1 MAKKAK
7 KAALPRYTE
16 RQGWIGGDSR
26 TLYAFTDRRTGKV
39 GVYPGGGGSKKKLLM
54 HVGPEADVRVAT
66 RAEAEELW
74 QSPLSS
80 GWNVSHARK
89 YGPKATEKIGKT
101 MGEFKRGKLKSSSG
115 QKVKSR
121 KQAIAIGI
129 SQARRAG
136 YKVPPEPPEPAPRA
150 HATRKTE
157 AQLDA
162 EIAEVVPGWAKGLDL
177 TESRRLAKTLHVSQ
191 EALERKER
199 VAESTRRAALPSIRI
214 DARTGKEPGSTVSR
228 GIYIYP
234 SSPGIAYGNHQAIE
248 NALRADGFKITQRE
262 PRYTAVAAN
271 GDPADVAERVA
282 EGLRRRGYRVQIG
295 RQR

>member
-1 MAKKAK
+1 MAK

-39 GVYPGGGGSKKKLLM
+39 GVYPGGGGSNKKLLM
-54 HVGPEADVRVAT
+54 HVGPEADVRIAT

-74 QSPLSS
+74 QSPLK
-80 GWNVSHARK
+80 GWNVTGSESHARK
-89 YGPKATEKIGKT
+89 YGPKATEKIGRT
-101 MGEFKRGKLKSSSG
+101 MREFKRGKLKSSSG

-121 KQAIAIGI
+121 EQALAIGI

-136 YKVPPEPPEPAPRA
+136 YKVPPEPAPRA
-150 HATRKTE
+150 HATRKSE

-177 TESRRLAKTLHVSQ
+177 TESRRLAKTLHRSQ
-191 EALERKER
+191 EDLERKER
-199 VAESTRRAALPSIRI
+199 VAESDRRAKLPSIRI

-228 GIYIYP
+228 GVYVYV
-234 SSPGIAYGNHQAIE
+234 SSPGIAYGNNRAVE
-248 NALRADGFKITQRE
+248 NALRSEGFKIDQIE
-262 PRYTAVAAN
+262 PRYVRVAAN
-271 GDPADVAERVA
+271 GDLSDVAQGVMHA
-282 EGLRRRGYRVQIG
+282 LHNRGYRVEMG
-295 RQR
+295 RAR